1 MSDISYCDIKMPQN
15 NGLLVDV
22 DIEPVKSENE
32 NRTDATNVTFDV
44 GGGGGGE
51 NEVNSNV
58 ASVNKNIFDAIDSIQ
73 IEAIGASAGKQ
84 RERMNS
90 VDSTHSVRSY
100 DSTGLSLE
108 ENYMENISNLFLQE
122 LNLLIQEKHC
132 SQTLATHQLPDREE
146 VLPEVI
152 RDRRRTKGEKEL
164 RW

>member
-1 MSDISYCDIKMPQN
+1 MPQN

-122 LNLLIQEKHC
+122 LNLLIQEKHY
-132 SQTLATHQLPDREE
+132 SQTWATHQLLDREE

-164 RW
+164 R

>member
-1 MSDISYCDIKMPQN
+1 MSDISNCDIKMPQN

-90 VDSTHSVRSY
+90 VDSTHSIRSY

-122 LNLLIQEKHC
+122 LNLLIQEKLC
-132 SQTLATHQLPDREE
+132 SQTWATHQLLDREE

-164 RW
+164 R

>member
-1 MSDISYCDIKMPQN
+1 MPQN

-22 DIEPVKSENE
+22 DIEPVKSDIE
-32 NRTDATNVTFDV
+32 NRTNVTNMTLD

-73 IEAIGASAGKQ
+73 IEAIGAAAGKQ

-100 DSTGLSLE
+100 DSTGL
-108 ENYMENISNLFLQE
+108 
-122 LNLLIQEKHC
+122 
-132 SQTLATHQLPDREE
+132 
-146 VLPEVI
+146 
-152 RDRRRTKGEKEL
+152 
-164 RW
+164 